1 MVEINLKEKEVE
13 NLIPQKFP
21 FIMVHQLISY
31 SENQLVSSFTITEEN
46 IFTQDAVFQ
55 DSGIIEHMAQSVA
68 LHTGYQFFIKNEA
81 APTGYIGSI
90 KKIDI
95 YQQPVTGD
103 TLTTTVDILHEF
115 AGVTLVEILVKNG
128 EEIVAAGQMKTVI
141 ASE

>member
-1 MVEINLKEKEVE
+1 MEINLKEKEVE

-31 SENQLVSSFTITEEN
+31 SENQLVSSFTITKEN
-46 IFTQDAVFQ
+46 IFTQGAVFQ